1 MLDAR
6 RWIIGAL
13 GLLLAAS
20 AASAAAE
27 TYPTRP
33 VRLIVPFPPGGSN
46 DIVGRMIGAQLGER
60 LGQSFVIDNR
70 GGAGA
75 TIGAALAASAP
86 ADGYTLL
93 LISASF
99 VYNPALYKH
108 LPYDPQTA
116 FAPIAMLGSGPVAL
130 LVYPKL
136 PVTTVAGLL
145 ELARAKPGQLNYASA
160 GVGSLQHLAG
170 ELFRIQAKIDIVH
183 VPYKGGAPAMM
194 DVAAGQ
200 AQITF
205 ATYIQAV
212 PLVKSGSLTMLGIG
226 SATRIP
232 VLPDTPTIA
241 ETGVPGYEASNW
253 WGMLAPAGTPTE
265 ILEQLHDAL
274 DMILSSEETQ
284 RRFSAEG
291 AAATPMS
298 RDAFGRYIASETVK
312 WATVVKQ
319 AGITPE

>member
-1 MLDAR
+1 MRSFVWSIA
-6 RWIIGAL
+6 IGLFAL
-13 GLLLAAS
+13 

-46 DIVGRMIGAQLGER
+46 DIVGRMIGAQLSDR
-60 LGQSFVIDNR
+60 LGQQFVIDNR

-75 TIGAALAASAP
+75 TIGAALAATAP

-108 LPYDPQTA
+108 LPYDPATA
-116 FAPIAMLGSGPVAL
+116 FAPVAMLGSGPVAL

-136 PVTTVAGLL
+136 PVTSLEGLL
-145 ELARAKPGQLNYASA
+145 DLARHEPGQLNYASA

-170 ELFRIQAKIDIVH
+170 ELFRIQANIDIVH
-183 VPYKGGAPAMM
+183 VPYKGGGPAML
-194 DVAAGQ
+194 DVAAGH
-200 AQITF
+200 AQITM
-205 ATYIQAV
+205 ATLLQAL
-212 PLVKSGSLTMLGIG
+212 PLVQSGGLRLLGIG
-226 SATRIP
+226 SSQRSS
-232 VLPDTPTIA
+232 VVPDVPTISEA
-241 ETGVPGYEASNW
+241 GVPGYEASNW
-253 WGMLAPAGTPTE
+253 WGILAPAATPKE
-265 ILEQLHDAL
+265 ILEQLHETL
-274 DMILSSEETQ
+274 SEILASPETQ

-291 AAATPMS
+291 AEAVPMS
-298 RDAFGRYIASETVK
+298 RDAFGRFIATETAK
-312 WATVVKQ
+312 WAQVVKQ

>member
-1 MLDAR
+1 MR
-6 RWIIGAL
+6 SFVWIVAFGLSAL
-13 GLLLAAS
+13 ATN
-20 AASAAAE
+20 AAAE
-27 TYPTRP
+27 PYPSRP

-46 DIVGRMIGAQLGER
+46 DIVGRMIGAQLSDR
-60 LGQSFVIDNR
+60 LGQQFVIDNR

-75 TIGAALAASAP
+75 TIGAAIAASAAP
-86 ADGYTLL
+86 DGYTLL

-108 LPYDPQTA
+108 LPYDPATA
-116 FAPIAMLGSGPVAL
+116 FAPVAMLGSGPVAL

-136 PVTTVAGLL
+136 PVISIEGLL
-145 ELARAKPGQLNYASA
+145 ELARHQPGQLNYASA
-160 GVGSLQHLAG
+160 GIGSLQHLAG
-170 ELFRIQAKIDIVH
+170 ELFRIQANIDIVH
-183 VPYKGGAPAMM
+183 VPYKGGGPAMM

-212 PLVKSGSLTMLGIG
+212 PLVKAGTLKMLGIG
-226 SATRIP
+226 SATRLA

-241 ETGVPGYEASNW
+241 EAGVPGYEASNW
-253 WGMLAPAGTPTE
+253 WGVLAPAGTPNE
-265 ILEQLHDAL
+265 ILEQLHETL
-274 DMILSSEETQ
+274 SEILASPETQ

-291 AAATPMS
+291 ADAMPMS
-298 RDAFGRYIASETVK
+298 RDAFGRFIAAETAK
-312 WATVVKQ
+312 WAQVVKQ

>member
-1 MLDAR
+1 MLGAR
-6 RWIIGAL
+6 RRIMGAV
-13 GLLLAAS
+13 GLLLGAL

-27 TYPTRP
+27 TYPIRP

-46 DIVGRMIGAQLGER
+46 DIVGRMIGAQLSDR
-60 LGQSFVIDNR
+60 LGQQFVIDNR

-75 TIGAALAASAP
+75 TIGAALAATAP
-86 ADGYTLL
+86 PDGYTLL

-108 LPYDPQTA
+108 LPYDPATA
-116 FAPIAMLGSGPVAL
+116 FAPVAMLGSGPVAL

-136 PVTTVAGLL
+136 PVNSLKDLV
-145 ELARAKPGQLNYASA
+145 ELARREPGQLNYASA

-170 ELFRIQAKIDIVH
+170 ELFRIQAHIDIVH
-183 VPYKGGAPAMM
+183 VPYKGGGPAMM

-212 PLVKSGSLTMLGIG
+212 PLVKGGTLKMLGIG
-226 SATRIP
+226 SAARLA

-241 ETGVPGYEASNW
+241 EAGVPGYEASNW
-253 WGMLAPAGTPTE
+253 WGVLAPAGTPNQ

-274 DMILSSEETQ
+274 SEILGSAETQ
-284 RRFSAEG
+284 QRFSAEG
-291 AAATPMS
+291 AEAVPMS
-298 RDAFGRYIASETVK
+298 RDAFGRFIAAETAK
-312 WATVVKQ
+312 WAQVVTQ

>member
-1 MLDAR
+1 MRSFVWTVAFGLC
-6 RWIIGAL
+6 AL
-13 GLLLAAS
+13 

-46 DIVGRMIGAQLGER
+46 DIVGRMIGAQLSDR
-60 LGQSFVIDNR
+60 LGQQFVIDNR

-75 TIGAALAASAP
+75 TIGAAIAAGAP
-86 ADGYTLL
+86 PDGYTLL

-108 LPYDPQTA
+108 LPYDPATA
-116 FAPIAMLGSGPVAL
+116 FAPVAMLGSGPVAL

-136 PVTTVAGLL
+136 PVTTVEGLL
-145 ELARAKPGQLNYASA
+145 ELARHQPGKLNYASA

-170 ELFRIQAKIDIVH
+170 ELFRIQANIDIVH
-183 VPYKGGAPAMM
+183 VPYKGGGPAMM

-212 PLVKSGSLTMLGIG
+212 PLVKSGTLKLLAIG
-226 SATRIP
+226 SATRLA

-241 ETGVPGYEASNW
+241 EAGVPGYEASNW
-253 WGMLAPAGTPTE
+253 WGVLAPAGTPNE
-265 ILEQLHDAL
+265 ILEQLHETL
-274 DMILSSEETQ
+274 SEILASPETQ

-291 AAATPMS
+291 AETVQMS
-298 RDAFGRYIASETVK
+298 RDAFGRFIATETAK
-312 WATVVKQ
+312 WAQVVKQ